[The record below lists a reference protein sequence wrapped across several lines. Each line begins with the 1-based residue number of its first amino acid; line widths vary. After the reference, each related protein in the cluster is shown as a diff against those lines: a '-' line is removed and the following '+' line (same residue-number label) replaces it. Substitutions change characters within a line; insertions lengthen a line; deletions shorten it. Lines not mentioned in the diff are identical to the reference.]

1 MSNEFRF
8 LGQTI
13 PNLAIISG
21 SILIIWGIFAYLSST
36 TGSFTSLIP
45 SFIGLPLLILGF
57 RSNTDQS
64 NKHHYMHASMIIA
77 LFSVLGGLRI
87 LTAEDPTDLM
97 IASHLILIVVGTIFM
112 VGGILSF
119 RHARKLRESLGE

>member
-21 SILIIWGIFAYLSST
+21 LILIIWAVFSYFASGSS
-36 TGSFTSLIP
+36 SFTALIP
-45 SFIGLPLLILGF
+45 SFFGMPLLILGIL
-57 RSNTDQS
+57 SNRDES
-64 NKHHYMHASMIIA
+64 KRHHYMHASMIFA
-77 LFSVLGGLRI
+77 LFSAFGGLR
-87 LTAEDPTDLM
+87 LFQLEDPSNLAL
-97 IASHLILIVVGTIFM
+97 ASHIILLIVGVIFM